1 MIYIG
6 IDVSSK
12 EFVVHAINERKKV
25 LIKGGKITPD
35 KKGLKKMLD
44 GLGGEQKLVVMEAG
58 NQLKWIALYLKG
70 RQDVDL
76 HVVHPNE
83 IKWINQSSGKTDKID
98 ARKMAELG
106 RGNLLPRKV
115 HIVEGPIREL
125 RELLSAREKL
135 LQKRVD
141 LVNCVRGLMK
151 QEGVRIPK
159 GFFAAGNWEQM
170 LPVFKVAETQKLIL
184 KNIMTS
190 IDSLRE
196 SESEI
201 LVKVREI
208 EDPRIELLESIPGI
222 GGLTARVLLS
232 ALDEAGRF
240 DNKKCVAKYGALT
253 PRIYQS
259 GSRTNLGRINNDGR
273 QELRRVLLQCAH
285 TVSRMNQNYAA
296 KPLYDFSKRIEKKR
310 NKKIAVVAV
319 ARKLLTTA
327 YGVLKH
333 GCFYEPS
340 LLTLE
345 VA

>member
-6 IDVSSK
+6 IDISSK
-12 EFVVHAINERKKV
+12 EFVVHAINEKKKV

-44 GLGGEQKLVVMEAG
+44 SLSKEQKLVVIEAG
-58 NQLKWIALYLKG
+58 NQLKWLALYLKG
-70 RQDVDL
+70 RSDVNL

-106 RGNLLPRKV
+106 RGGMLPRKV

-135 LQKRVD
+135 MRKRVD
-141 LVNCVRGLMK
+141 LVNCIQGMMK
-151 QEGVRIPK
+151 QEGVRLPK
-159 GFFAAGNWEQM
+159 GFTTLLDWEDKLQK
-170 LPVFKVAETQKLIL
+170 LKVADTQKLIIKNLMMAIIAL
-184 KNIMTS
+184 KK
-190 IDSLRE
+190 
-196 SESEI
+196 SEAEV
-201 LVKVREI
+201 LEKVYEI

-222 GGLTARVLLS
+222 GPMAARVLLS
-232 ALDEAGRF
+232 AIDNAHRF

-259 GSRTNLGRINNDGR
+259 GSVTQMGRINNDGR
-273 QELRRVLLQCAH
+273 RELRRVLLQCAH
-285 TVSRMNQNYAA
+285 TIGRMSKNYAA
-296 KPLYDFSKRIEKKR
+296 KPLYDFFKKTEKKR
-310 NKKIAVVAV
+310 NKKIATVAV

-340 LLTLE
+340 LLTLK

>member
-12 EFVVHAINERKKV
+12 EFVVHAINEKKKV

-44 GLGGEQKLVVMEAG
+44 SLSKEQKLVIVEAG

-70 RQDVDL
+70 RSDVNL

-83 IKWINQSSGKTDKID
+83 IKWINQSSSKTDKID
-98 ARKMAELG
+98 ARKLSELG

-115 HIVEGPIREL
+115 HVVEGHIREL

-151 QEGVRIPK
+151 QEGVRLPK
-159 GFFAAGNWEQM
+159 GFFTPGSWAKM
-170 LPVFKVAETQKLIL
+170 LPKLKVADTQKLIL
-184 KNIMTS
+184 TSIMTS
-190 IDSLRE
+190 IDCLKE

-222 GGLTARVLLS
+222 GELSSRVLLA
-232 ALDEAGRF
+232 ALDEANRF

-259 GSRTNLGRINNDGR
+259 GSKTNLGRINNDGR

-285 TVSRMNQNYAA
+285 TVSRMSKNYAA
-296 KPLYDFSKRIEKKR
+296 KPLYDFFKRVEKKR